1 MKAILEFDLS
11 NQEEKKEHYRCVK
24 SLDMALALFEIQ
36 MNLRKRS
43 GENVDSIFEEIY
55 KIINEYNINIEELVD

>member
-11 NQEEKKEHYRCVK
+11 NQEEKKEHFRCIK
-24 SLDMALALFEIQ
+24 SSDMAGALFEIQ

-43 GENVDSIFEEIY
+43 GENVDAVFDEIY
-55 KIINEYNINIEELVD
+55 KIMDEYNLNIEELVD

>member
-11 NQEEKKEHYRCVK
+11 NQEEKKEHFRCMK
-24 SLDMALALFEIQ
+24 SSDVACALFEIK

-43 GENVDSIFEEIY
+43 GENVEFIFDEIF
-55 KIINEYNINIEELVD
+55 KIMDEYNLNVEELVD